1 MTAGIDHLGIGQYQ
15 LNQANMEKI
24 IRHFVSKERCR
35 LAVNLSVLHKLIAET
50 LKIAVIYL
58 GYDLW
63 IAGIFII
70 IIVSATQTLGQIQDI
85 VQLHGTVHL

>member
-1 MTAGIDHLGIGQYQ
+1 
-15 LNQANMEKI
+15 MEKV
-24 IRHFVSKERCR
+24 IRHFVGKKRRR
-35 LAVNLSVLHKLIAET
+35 LAVDLSVLHKLIAET

-70 IIVSATQTLGQIQDI
+70 VIVSPTQTLGQIQDV
-85 VQLHGTVHL
+85 VQFHGAVHLRVGGQDLL